1 MDVALFIL
9 WSKYRGTTV
18 LDIHFL
24 LLDPSLLA
32 TIIHTP

>member
-1 MDVALFIL
+1 MDIALFIL
-9 WSKYRGTTV
+9 WKYRGTTV